1 MVNYLKMQDVN
12 LDNLNY
18 KIESFTVIVFLI
30 DLDYFDLLKYFIL
43 YILLCLLRNFGINY
57 IR

>member
-1 MVNYLKMQDVN
+1 MQDVN

-18 KIESFTVIVFLI
+18 KIESFIVIVFLI

>member
-1 MVNYLKMQDVN
+1 MQDVN

-18 KIESFTVIVFLI
+18 KIESFIVIVFLI

-57 IR
+57 IQ